1 MSNKLID
8 EIKSIIDK
16 NKNNSPDMVIDSLSK
31 NLGIDIINEEKEEV
45 ETIYEIDLKTLLN
58 NIFDNNL
65 ELEWF

>member
-31 NLGIDIINEEKEEV
+31 TLGIDIIDEEKEEV
-45 ETIYEIDLKTLLN
+45 KTIYEIDLKTLFNSIL
-58 NIFDNNL
+58 DNNL

>member
-1 MSNKLID
+1 MNNIIN

-16 NKNNSPDMVIDSLSK
+16 NKNNDPDMVIDTTSGTF
-31 NLGIDIINEEKEEV
+31 GIDIINEEKEEV
-45 ETIYEIDLKTLLN
+45 ETIYKIDLKTLFN

>member
-16 NKNNSPDMVIDSLSK
+16 NKDNSPDMVIDTICNTFS
-31 NLGIDIINEEKEEV
+31 IDIINEEKEEV
-45 ETIYEIDLKTLLN
+45 EIIYEIDLKTLLN
-58 NIFDNNL
+58 SILDNNL